1 MSDEREKI
9 LAMVEEGTISAEEAN
24 ELLEAIEDTEET
36 PVQQSDSLVDFSWP
50 EMPARGESWQR
61 PFNLA
66 LFGTISG
73 ATLLLAT
80 RKSSGILRLIHT
92 FIFWPLTIFA
102 AIVAVVTFFSKDSP
116 WLHVRVQSKDNPEFT
131 ISLPFPAEA
140 LQKALSVARSRA
152 PNVDVQEKIDTAA
165 EILAEMDTDD
175 LKDPLVIDI
184 SDEGDSVQVY
194 LN

>member
-9 LAMVEEGTISAEEAN
+9 LAMVEEGAISAEEAN
-24 ELLEAIEDTEET
+24 ELLEAIEKS
-36 PVQQSDSLVDFSWP
+36 PVEQSDSPIDFSWP
-50 EMPARGESWQR
+50 EMPARGESWRR

-66 LFGTISG
+66 LLGSIVGSM
-73 ATLLLAT
+73 LLLST
-80 RKSSGILRLIHT
+80 RKATGFWGFVHKFIL
-92 FIFWPLTIFA
+92 WPLTLT
-102 AIVAVVTFFSKDSP
+102 AVLMALITFFTKDSP
-116 WLHVRVQSKDNPEFT
+116 WLHVRVQSKDNPEFK

-152 PNVDVQEKIDTAA
+152 PNVDVQEKIDAAA
-165 EILAEMDTDD
+165 EILTEMDTND